1 MKTDG
6 RLGEDPRVHETGREA
21 GEPKNPVAGGAGQ
34 GAPSAQAASVT
45 GKTRTSRGKVKPHL
59 LTGILGAMNDPI
71 FLINPQFDFE
81 YVNPIAEG
89 EFGPVSGR
97 KCFEYFHGRS
107 DVCPWCERERIVG
120 GRTVRRVYK
129 ESVGERVFD
138 VFEAPIP
145 NRGGLIC
152 KLAVLHD
159 VTRHRKAQKALKLDE
174 IRFEALV
181 RMSRMSFK
189 SASEIASF
197 ALEQA
202 VRLTRSR
209 IGFMG
214 FLNEDESEFTCHVES
229 RNAVRLCK
237 ADSPSRHFIR
247 EGSLW
252 AGIIRQRKPLI
263 RNSVPAGE
271 PDGLLPDAH
280 PGLTR
285 LLCIP
290 IFHEGRIVSLAAV
303 ANKPIDYDDS
313 DLRQLNLLMD
323 SMWQLIQRQRD
334 QEKLRNSEEQMRFL
348 ASKLLD
354 FLEEE
359 RARVAQDVHLEVGQM
374 LAAMKFGA
382 ENILK
387 TVQEEGSTEQVVS
400 LLSSYVGML
409 KTAVGKARDI
419 YMNLRPTVLDDF
431 GVIPALFWLSAG
443 FQEKHPGICVD
454 KQLVAEEA
462 EIPDSLKLTIFR
474 VVQEALNNSAAHSG
488 ADRINLS
495 LKRDEESLELSFSD
509 NGAGFDVNSAL
520 SAGYSQRGLGLA
532 AMKERIQLSGGHLDI
547 NSRKGH
553 GTSVKATWNI
563 GGVEPDLG

>member
-6 RLGEDPRVHETGREA
+6 KLGGGPGVHGTGREIPGPGIA
-21 GEPKNPVAGGAGQ
+21 DAEEAVKRPEAAALASSPKR
-34 GAPSAQAASVT
+34 SRAAE
-45 GKTRTSRGKVKPHL
+45 RGKVKPYL
-59 LTGILGAMNDPI
+59 LTGILGAMNDAI

-81 YVNPIAEG
+81 YINPVAER
-89 EFGPVSGR
+89 EFGPVNGR

-145 NRGGLIC
+145 DRKGLIC

-159 VTRHRKAQKALKLDE
+159 VTRHRKTQKALKLGE

-181 RMSRMSFK
+181 RMSRMSFE
-189 SASEIASF
+189 SASQIAAF

-202 VRLTRSR
+202 VLLTRSR

-214 FLNEDESEFTCHVES
+214 FLNESESEFTCHIES
-229 RNAVRLCK
+229 RNAVRQCK
-237 ADSPSRHFIR
+237 ADLPSRHLLQ

-252 AGIIRQRKPLI
+252 AETVRQRRPLVQ
-263 RNSVPAGE
+263 NTLLAGGPE
-271 PDGLLPDAH
+271 RPLPNGH
-280 PGLTR
+280 PGVSR

-313 DLRQLNLLMD
+313 DLRQFNLLMD
-323 SMWQLIQRQRD
+323 SMWRLIQRQRD
-334 QEKLRNSEEQMRFL
+334 QEKLRKSEEQMRFL

-359 RARVAQDVHLEVGQM
+359 RARVAQDVHLEIGQM

-387 TVQEEGSTEQVVS
+387 TVQEDGSEEKAVP

-431 GVIPALFWLSAG
+431 GVIPALFWLCAG
-443 FQEKHPGICVD
+443 FQEKHPNICVD
-454 KQLVAEEA
+454 KQLVAEES

-488 ADRINLS
+488 ADRISLS
-495 LKRDEESLELSFSD
+495 LKKDEKNLELCFSD
-509 NGAGFDVNSAL
+509 NGAGFDVDGTL
-520 SAGYSQRGLGLA
+520 SAGYTQRGLGLA
-532 AMKERIQLSGGHLDI
+532 AMRERIQLSGSHLVID
-547 NSRKGH
+547 SRKGH
-553 GTSVKATWNI
+553 GTCVKAIWEI
-563 GGVEPDLG
+563 EDADLK